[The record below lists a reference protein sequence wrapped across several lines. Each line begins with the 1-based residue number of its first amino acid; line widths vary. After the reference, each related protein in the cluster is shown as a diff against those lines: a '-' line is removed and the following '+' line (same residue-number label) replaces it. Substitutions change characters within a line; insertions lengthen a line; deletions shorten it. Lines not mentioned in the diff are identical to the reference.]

1 MNSIASALRLPAAA
15 RGGTGLATLGAIL
28 FSAKAIVVKL
38 AYRHGVHAEVLLGL
52 RMLLSMPFFF
62 AALWWSSLRAS
73 AHEPG
78 LPGRRDLALI
88 VLAGVLGY
96 YAASLLD
103 FMGLEYISAGLE
115 RLILFTYPP
124 MVLLINSALRR
135 HWPGKRAS
143 LAMALSYAGLLLVYG
158 HEARLEG
165 GQVTLGALLV
175 LASALCYGSYLIVAG
190 ELLRRLGSIRVTAL
204 ASLVSG
210 VMILVQLSLHTP
222 WSEVWALPAPV
233 WWLSWFNAIFCT
245 VVPVFAVMMAIRRI
259 GSSRVAQIGML
270 GPVSTIALGVLVLG
284 ERFTLWHLAGTT
296 LVLAGIGLLNAGGT
310 PAAPAA
316 AAEGELPGA

>member
-1 MNSIASALRLPAAA
+1 MNSIASALRLPAAT
-15 RGGTGLATLGAIL
+15 RGGTGLAALGAIL

-62 AALWWSSLRAS
+62 AAFWWSSLRAS

-210 VMILVQLSLHTP
+210 VMILVQLS
-222 WSEVWALPAPV
+222 PAYPLV
-233 WWLSWFNAIFCT
+233 GGVGAARAGL
-245 VVPVFAVMMAIRRI
+245 
-259 GSSRVAQIGML
+259 VA
-270 GPVSTIALGVLVLG
+270 VLVQCHFLHRG
-284 ERFTLWHLAGTT
+284 AGVRRDDGDPAHRLQSRRPDRHAGPGVDDCPGGAGAGRTLHP
-296 LVLAGIGLLNAGGT
+296 V
-310 PAAPAA
+310 AP
-316 AAEGELPGA
+316 GRHHPGAGRNLVAGSRPQC